1 MNEENFYLIDY
12 QIHEDT
18 KRELGI
24 YFNSYGVK
32 LVPIELDSF
41 VELIKKS
48 HETLIII
55 NNSLAKENY
64 FKK

>member
-41 VELIKKS
+41 
-48 HETLIII
+48 
-55 NNSLAKENY
+55 
-64 FKK
+64 